1 MWRMWQTFDPQRVLA
16 ALGIFLFV
24 LALLI
29 HFILLSTNR
38 FNWLDGPKAGPAAM
52 GVAAQTDPAA
62 ATPAAVVAADPA
74 AAPAAAPAA
83 VSQ

>member
-1 MWRMWQTFDPQRVLA
+1 MWQTFDPQRVLA
-16 ALGIFLFV
+16 ALGVFLFV

-38 FNWLDGPKAGPAAM
+38 FNWLDGPKAGPAA
-52 GVAAQTDPAA
+52 VTAQADPAA
-62 ATPAAVVAADPA
+62 ATPAAVAAADPA

-83 VSQ
+83 VTQ